1 MLKRVMSRFSVEN
14 FHFTAP
20 KTSVEE
26 SFFVS
31 KNFWYRKF
39 SGTRVVGGYHV
50 FSSKLLDLAIPNLL
64 VEERFCVS
72 ECLGFGII
80 FCLGAEKNDFPK
92 KHFCVLVPKN
102 FVGQHFCVFTKFLF
116 LKKLK
121 DKMGGSIITIFP
133 EKFHVSQFPKF
144 LLV

>member
-72 ECLGFGII
+72 ESLGFGII
-80 FCLGAEKNDFPK
+80 LCLGAEKERLSEETLLCPS
-92 KHFCVLVPKN
+92 
-102 FVGQHFCVFTKFLF
+102 T
-116 LKKLK
+116 KKLRRATFLCIHK
-121 DKMGGSIITIFP
+121 VFVF
-133 EKFHVSQFPKF
+133 EKTQR
-144 LLV
+144 